1 MGRCDVIDLEVERAG
16 LARRDVIIGKCF
28 YPRQQPSTTLRPPRS
43 VIGEPPESQ
52 VPLTIEQYIEK

>member
-28 YPRQQPSTTLRPPRS
+28 YPAVDRVVAL
-43 VIGEPPESQ
+43 V
-52 VPLTIEQYIEK
+52 

>member
-28 YPRQQPSTTLRPPRS
+28 HPGQIL
-43 VIGEPPESQ
+43 
-52 VPLTIEQYIEK
+52 VPVL